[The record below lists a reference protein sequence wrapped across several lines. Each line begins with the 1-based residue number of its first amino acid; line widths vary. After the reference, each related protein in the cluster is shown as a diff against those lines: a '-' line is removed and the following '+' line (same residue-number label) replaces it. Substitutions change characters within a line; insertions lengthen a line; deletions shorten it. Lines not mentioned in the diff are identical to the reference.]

1 MEPEKTYNTFAEAD
15 AAAAAEEEENAY
27 GSSQDVTR
35 KSAFKGGGGMSKPS
49 DNFARVTWTDLAM
62 GNKSAFGGDVK
73 HSRMGSR
80 AGSRSGKRQAGV
92 GLTIDPDVAAFS
104 LANQDQKIGQEFEEM
119 KSETEQDEPEQIE
132 DEDAPQQFKANFVRR
147 NTIIRQ
153 QILESD
159 DNLNFLN
166 KSRSNNEIDQISDER
181 NLKSGQGGRSD
192 SDGNPMRSDQETD
205 GILKYEDE
213 EDQLLFGNFKFR
225 SFKTHKLIEEDYELL
240 NIEDP
245 EDVTNISAST
255 AFPEEKVGKEAVEIV
270 PVTKDDLQQHKKQQD
285 KTRSEQ

>member
-1 MEPEKTYNTFAEAD
+1 
-15 AAAAAEEEENAY
+15 
-27 GSSQDVTR
+27 
-35 KSAFKGGGGMSKPS
+35 
-49 DNFARVTWTDLAM
+49 
-62 GNKSAFGGDVK
+62 
-73 HSRMGSR
+73 
-80 AGSRSGKRQAGV
+80 
-92 GLTIDPDVAAFS
+92 
-104 LANQDQKIGQEFEEM
+104 
-119 KSETEQDEPEQIE
+119 
-132 DEDAPQQFKANFVRR
+132 
-147 NTIIRQ
+147 
-153 QILESD
+153 
-159 DNLNFLN
+159 
-166 KSRSNNEIDQISDER
+166 
-181 NLKSGQGGRSD
+181 
-192 SDGNPMRSDQETD
+192 MRSDQETD